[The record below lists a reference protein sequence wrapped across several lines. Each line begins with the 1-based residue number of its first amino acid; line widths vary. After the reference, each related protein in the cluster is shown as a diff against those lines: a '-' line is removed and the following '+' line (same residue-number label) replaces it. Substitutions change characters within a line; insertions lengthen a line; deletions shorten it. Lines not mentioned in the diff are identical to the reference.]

1 MQKEFWTFTDFDD
14 DEEKQQKK
22 KIIKKKQEKTI
33 LEGIKRSFI

>member
-22 KIIKKKQEKTI
+22 IIKKKQEKTI